1 MVKEAAVPRRSRR
14 VVLITA
20 SVLVA
25 GALFAGGWAAALVF
39 RSPAQID
46 AAAQPPDPSL
56 ITATVV
62 RGQLADVINAQG
74 TVANVDEI
82 STAVPTPDGGGSVT
96 LSPVTPGQQASAGTL
111 LLEVNNQ
118 PLFAMPGSFPFF
130 RDMKTGDTG
139 RDVLQLQN
147 GLIAAGYALTA
158 DGAFGRATAEAVA
171 GLFRANGYAVPLVD
185 PAADATDGDAAPV
198 APATPAPP
206 STKVVSAPAA
216 AFLVVPQL
224 PAAVLAIPATGALP
238 EKAAVVTS
246 SGETVVKATVVPAVA
261 AQLEEGM
268 SATMLAGSTTVALT
282 LLRIVEVEN
291 EDGESSFD
299 VLFAYTDASQRPQQA
314 GAEGLVSITREI
326 VAEESLLVPSRAV
339 LSRGE
344 SRYVLVA
351 REGGFVEVAVSER
364 GALDGTS
371 AVTAVD
377 DGELDAGDEVRVQ

>member
-1 MVKEAAVPRRSRR
+1 MDEPAVPRRSRR

-25 GALFAGGWAAALVF
+25 AALFAGGWAAALVF
-39 RSPAQID
+39 RSPAQVD
-46 AAAQPPDPSL
+46 AAAQPPDPST
-56 ITATVV
+56 ITATVA

-82 STAVPTPDGGGSVT
+82 STTVPTPEGGGSVT
-96 LSPVTPGQQASAGTL
+96 LSPVAPGQQTSAGTL
-111 LLEVNNQ
+111 LLEVNNA

-130 RDMKTGDTG
+130 RDMKTGDKG

-147 GLIAAGYALTA
+147 GLIAAGYTLTA
-158 DGAFGRATAEAVA
+158 DGAFGRATADAVSA
-171 GLFRANGYAVPLVD
+171 LFRAHGYAAPLVD
-185 PAADATDGDAAPV
+185 PAADPTGGSTAPG
-198 APATPAPP
+198 APATPAPA
-206 STKVVSAPAA
+206 SATVVSAPAA

-282 LLRIVEVEN
+282 LLRIVEVET
-291 EDGESSFD
+291 EEGESSFD

-314 GAEGLVSITREI
+314 GAEGLVSITREV

-339 LSRGE
+339 LSRGQ

-351 REGGFVEVAVSER
+351 RGDGFVEVAVSER

-371 AVTAVD
+371 AVTVLD
-377 DGELDAGDEVRVQ
+377 GGELDAGDEVRVQ